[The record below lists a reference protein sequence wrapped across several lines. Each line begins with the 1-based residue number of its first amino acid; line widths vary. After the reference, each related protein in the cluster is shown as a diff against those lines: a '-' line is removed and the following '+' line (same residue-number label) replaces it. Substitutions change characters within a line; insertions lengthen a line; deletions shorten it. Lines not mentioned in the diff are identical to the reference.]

1 MYAIK
6 SVFKNTSEIKINAT
20 KAISISYS
28 CSWFYNLL
36 PGLVIWWCCTFSH
49 LLINILLFFDLFQ
62 SMIGH
67 CLGAAGGL
75 EAIAT
80 VKAITTGWL
89 HPTINQF
96 VRSTFFFVLFSYSNL
111 CLNMSSAED
120 CPMIYI
126 PVCIVELF
134 TRILNTYL

>member
-1 MYAIK
+1 MTVVIAGCCFFSRV
-6 SVFKNTSEIKINAT
+6 SVI
-20 KAISISYS
+20 
-28 CSWFYNLL
+28 
-36 PGLVIWWCCTFSH
+36 
-49 LLINILLFFDLFQ
+49 FQ

-96 VRSTFFFVLFSYSNL
+96 VSATLSFTPELVWQFTVF
-111 CLNMSSAED
+111 CLLS
-120 CPMIYI
+120 
-126 PVCIVELF
+126 
-134 TRILNTYL
+134 

>member
-1 MYAIK
+1 MQLPLLL
-6 SVFKNTSEIKINAT
+6 AT
-20 KAISISYS
+20 
-28 CSWFYNLL
+28 WQRLMLL
-36 PGLVIWWCCTFSH
+36 RRFSRTLLASKLMPPRYYHAGDSFLFSSMLQKVILDCF
-49 LLINILLFFDLFQ
+49 LLQELTYMFFILYQ

-96 VRSTFFFVLFSYSNL
+96 VRLLNIFRVKINL
-111 CLNMSSAED
+111 TD
-120 CPMIYI
+120 CMN
-126 PVCIVELF
+126 F
-134 TRILNTYL
+134 